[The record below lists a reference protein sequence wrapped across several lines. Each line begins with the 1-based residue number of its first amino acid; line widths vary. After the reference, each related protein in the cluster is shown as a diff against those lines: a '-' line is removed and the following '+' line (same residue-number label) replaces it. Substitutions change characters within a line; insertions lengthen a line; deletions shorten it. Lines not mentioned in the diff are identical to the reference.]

1 MSGTPGSSAWATLK
15 GSAAVAA
22 DWWGVSHAAPAASRR
37 AGGRHVAFLAWALP
51 PNTNAGVHRPLSFL
65 RHGTPLGWRFSTFQ
79 GETPGN
85 QAQHG
90 EELLAKLPPTVRRT
104 VVAGESRPV
113 SWRLFPR
120 IDGGFADAIAFAR
133 VALEALRDDPP
144 DVVLASGPPFH
155 TFVAAR
161 WLARAFGVPLVLD
174 YRDEWSECPF
184 DFVSAG
190 PDDRRWERE
199 CLREAAAVLFTT
211 ESHRTHQLRT
221 FAELTPDRAHV
232 VANGWEPEDFGPL
245 SAPGA
250 DGGVDRG
257 AVGGADDG
265 SAPHPSLRLAHV
277 GTLSGHTSPV
287 AFLQRLDE
295 LIAADPAWRHALNV
309 EFIGRR
315 SPAADDA
322 LRAAACFPL
331 LATVD
336 HVPKRE
342 AARRMQTADALL
354 LLCAPELERYLP
366 GKLFDYVAA
375 GRPVLVFG
383 SEGESS
389 RALSDVGLGVFCP
402 AAQPGALG
410 QALMQL
416 RQRRHAP
423 LPPAVQPW
431 LQAHRRDVLAR
442 QAFSLIEAAC
452 AGAGAKV
459 KP

>member
-1 MSGTPGSSAWATLK
+1 MSGTKASSAWATLA

-22 DWWGVSHAAPAASRR
+22 DWWRVSHATSATPRR
-37 AGGRHVAFLAWALP
+37 PGGRHVAFLAWALP

-79 GETPGN
+79 GETPSN

-90 EELLAKLPPTVRRT
+90 DELLAKLPNSVRRT
-104 VVAGESRPV
+104 VVPGESRPV

-133 VALEALRDDPP
+133 VALETLRNDPP

-190 PDDRRWERE
+190 PDDRRWERD
-199 CLREAAAVLFTT
+199 CLRDAAAVIFTT
-211 ESHRTHQLRT
+211 QSHRTHQLQT
-221 FAELTPDRAHV
+221 FSELTPDRAHV
-232 VANGWEPEDFGPL
+232 VANGWEPEDFEPMPVEGSGPG
-245 SAPGA
+245 PTTR
-250 DGGVDRG
+250 DGGVTSR
-257 AVGGADDG
+257 
-265 SAPHPSLRLAHV
+265 PLRLSHV

-295 LIAADPAWRHALNV
+295 LIAAEPGWRSGLAV

-315 SPAADDA
+315 SPAADAA
-322 LRAAACFPL
+322 LRAAACHPL
-331 LATVD
+331 LSTVD

-342 AARRMQTADALL
+342 AARRMQAADALL

-389 RALSDVGLGVFCP
+389 RALGDIGLGVFCP
-402 AAQPGALG
+402 AAQPDALG
-410 QALMQL
+410 QALARL
-416 RQRRHAP
+416 RQQRDAA

-431 LQAHRRDVLAR
+431 LQAHRRDGLAR
-442 QAFSLIEAAC
+442 QAFSLLEAVC
-452 AGAGAKV
+452 SGRRMQGKS
-459 KP
+459 

>member
-1 MSGTPGSSAWATLK
+1 MSGTTASSAWVTLK

-22 DWWGVSHAAPAASRR
+22 DWWRVAHAAARAPRR
-37 AGGRHVAFLAWALP
+37 AEGRHVAFLAWALP

-90 EELLAKLPPTVRRT
+90 DELLAKLPPSVRRT
-104 VVAGESRPV
+104 VVPGESRAV
-113 SWRLFPR
+113 SWRLFPH

-133 VALEALRDDPP
+133 VALETLRNDPP

-161 WLARAFGVPLVLD
+161 WIARAFGVPLVLD

-190 PDDRRWERE
+190 PDDRRWERD
-199 CLREAAAVLFTT
+199 CLRDAAAVLFTT
-211 ESHRTHQLRT
+211 QSHRTHQLRT
-221 FAELTPDRAHV
+221 FSELRPDRAHV
-232 VANGWEPEDFGPL
+232 VANGWEPEDFER
-245 SAPGA
+245 APSEVAG
-250 DGGVDRG
+250 
-257 AVGGADDG
+257 VGGMASKAG
-265 SAPHPSLRLAHV
+265 ETPAALRLAHV
-277 GTLSGHTSPV
+277 GTLSGHTSPTT
-287 AFLQRLDE
+287 FLQRLDE
-295 LIAADPAWRHALNV
+295 LIAAEPDWRNGLAV

-315 SPAADDA
+315 SPVADAA
-322 LRAAACFPL
+322 LRSAACHEL
-331 LATVD
+331 LSTVD

-389 RALSDVGLGVFCP
+389 RALGDIGLGVFCP
-402 AAQPGALG
+402 ADEPAALG
-410 QALMQL
+410 QALAQL
-416 RQRRHAP
+416 RQRRLAP
-423 LPPAVQPW
+423 LPPVMQPW

-442 QAFSLIEAAC
+442 QAFSLLESVCTDALRR
-452 AGAGAKV
+452 
-459 KP
+459 